1 MCRTNQYY
9 VINKDKNATIQMN
22 LKHLNL
28 MLLKSTTR
36 MNKPKRGYT
45 RTIGKM
51 QGSIKATEI
60 ENILKTD
67 ICQSDIHYDENVM
80 T

>member
-1 MCRTNQYY
+1 
-9 VINKDKNATIQMN
+9 
-22 LKHLNL
+22 

-36 MNKPKRGYT
+36 MNKPKRGYI
-45 RTIGKM
+45 RSIGKM

>member
-9 VINKDKNATIQMN
+9 VINKDKNVTTQKN

-28 MLLKSTTR
+28 ILLKSTTR
-36 MNKPKRGYT
+36 MNKPKRGYIRSIVT
-45 RTIGKM
+45 M
-51 QGSIKATEI
+51 QGSIKAAEI

-67 ICQSDIHYDENVM
+67 ICQ
-80 T
+80 